1 MARKSLWA
9 VIVVG
14 LMLVIAPFAL
24 GIPAKASAGQKM
36 MDGFRPLMQPAN
48 VDKTA
53 AYYNETFVPLGQVV
67 PALSKDNIA
76 KFNGYVQGFTAV
88 GVDAQNLVPALAQ
101 ALNMTQPQVQAFMV

>member
-14 LMLVIAPFAL
+14 LMLIIAPFAL
-24 GIPAKASAGQKM
+24 GLPAKASAGQKM
-36 MDGFRPLMQPAN
+36 MDGFRPLMQPTN

-53 AYYNETFVPLGQVV
+53 SYYNDVFAPLGQVV
-67 PALSKDNIA
+67 PALSQQNIA
-76 KFNGYVQGFTAV
+76 KFNGYVQGFTAM

-101 ALNMTQPQVQAFMV
+101 AM